1 MTISVYIP
9 LLVTVVLAVLAPRAA
24 LRAAPRPAAW
34 SLACAALVTAT
45 GWIGSLSLLAFTGF
59 AQIPDIAEEGHWSV
73 AALRTQDPVYLA
85 VAAVS
90 ALTLAAG
97 LVSLSVATVRQVRH
111 LLWARRECGRV
122 LGDTELA
129 VLDDDVP
136 RAFALP
142 GAPGRIVV
150 SRGML
155 RCLGDQEREALL
167 AHERAHLRDRH
178 HLFQTVWRLTAA
190 VNPLLRPLAE
200 AGGFVLE
207 RWADE
212 EAAAH
217 IGSRKVVARAVG
229 RAALASADASR
240 TVALAATGGAV
251 PQRVQALLA
260 PPPARRSCPSW
271 RAPSCSP
278 CAAPA
283 WPTPHRTARAWSTAR
298 SRPSAQPTP
307 VRRAQRGRTTCR
319 SGRTTA
325 ATTMKQ
331 ANTEGI
337 AGSPAEQRYHLPG
350 TSRGL
355 RLRLDP
361 ARTDTG

>member
-260 PPPARRSCPSW
+260 PPPARRSLPFVAGALLLTLCCTSL
-271 RAPSCSP
+271 ANAASDSESLVDSAEQAQ
-278 CAAPA
+278 CAADA
-283 WPTPHRTARAWSTAR
+283 AASGAARADHVPQ
-298 SRPSAQPTP
+298 RPDDCCDHHEAGEHGRH
-307 VRRAQRGRTTCR
+307 RR
-319 SGRTTA
+319 
-325 ATTMKQ
+325 
-331 ANTEGI
+331 
-337 AGSPAEQRYHLPG
+337 
-350 TSRGL
+350 
-355 RLRLDP
+355 
-361 ARTDTG
+361 